1 MNFRR
6 IALISTTMF
15 LSLVSLSGS
24 ALAFCGVLQASASG
38 YSRDE
43 ALSKANNKGLV
54 EVRRLEANYGS
65 GAVHYQPARS
75 SCQEGGRVSCFIS
88 QKFCVDSGQRQR
100 PGRGEEGH
108 SMHGCPPGTRPFRKR
123 IIACLYV
130 NERGNLK
137 ASRGKSRVAGP
148 GNRAATGATPGPA
161 EDMNRPARSIDAR
174 TLRDACAAG
183 VSDRRLADQYGRSGV
198 HSAVVHRGL

>member
-15 LSLVSLSGS
+15 LALVSLSEG
-24 ALAFCGVLQASASG
+24 AFAFCGVLQASASG

-88 QKFCVDSGQRQR
+88 QKFCVDSGQRQGPSGEFESQPWKK
-100 PGRGEEGH
+100 PGCRTWKQSCDRG
-108 SMHGCPPGTRPFRKR
+108 
-123 IIACLYV
+123 
-130 NERGNLK
+130 
-137 ASRGKSRVAGP
+137 
-148 GNRAATGATPGPA
+148 
-161 EDMNRPARSIDAR
+161 DAR
-174 TLRDACAAG
+174 AC
-183 VSDRRLADQYGRSGV
+183 GRYESTCQV
-198 HSAVVHRGL
+198 N

>member
-24 ALAFCGVLQASASG
+24 AFAFCGVLQASASG

-54 EVRRLEANYGS
+54 EVRRLEGELWERHCSLSARQVFLPGRRQGDAAS
-65 GAVHYQPARS
+65 SPRS
-75 SCQEGGRVSCFIS
+75 SASTAASDSGRVAARKAIRCMAA
-88 QKFCVDSGQRQR
+88 R
-100 PGRGEEGH
+100 PERG
-108 SMHGCPPGTRPFRKR
+108 PFRKR

-130 NERGNLK
+130 NERANLK

-161 EDMNRPARSIDAR
+161 EDMSRPARSIDAR
-174 TLRDACAAG
+174 TLRDACTAG
-183 VSDRRLADQYGRSGV
+183 VSDRRLAD
-198 HSAVVHRGL
+198 

>member
-75 SCQEGGRVSCFIS
+75 SCQEGGRVSCSIS

-100 PGRGEEGH
+100 PGRGEGGGEFE
-108 SMHGCPPGTRPFRKR
+108 SQPWKKPGCRTWKQS
-123 IIACLYV
+123 CD
-130 NERGNLK
+130 RG
-137 ASRGKSRVAGP
+137 
-148 GNRAATGATPGPA
+148 
-161 EDMNRPARSIDAR
+161 DAR
-174 TLRDACAAG
+174 AC
-183 VSDRRLADQYGRSGV
+183 GRYESTCQV
-198 HSAVVHRGL
+198 N